1 MLTALKTL
9 LNRERLT
16 FLGVGISA
24 VLIDYGVYYGLQ
36 SFAQGAVDAA
46 KALGFLSGAVFA
58 YWANQKFTFE
68 HEADNRYSLWRF
80 CLVYALSLFGN
91 IALNNVSLGLLADLA
106 YGFTMAFVIATGFS
120 AVFNYLGMKFFVF
133 KAY

>member
-1 MLTALKTL
+1 MRLTIKAL
-9 LNRERLT
+9 LNRERVT

-24 VLIDYGVYYGLQ
+24 VLIDYGVYFSLL
-36 SFAQGAVDAA
+36 SLAQGSVDIA

-58 YWANQKFTFE
+58 YWANRKFTFQ
-68 HEADNRYSLWRF
+68 HEVDNRHSLWRF

-91 IALNNVSLGLLADLA
+91 IALNNLSLGLLADLA
-106 YGFTMAFVIATGFS
+106 YGFIMSFVIATGFS

-133 KAY
+133 RAQ